1 MTGFTSYPSLPKGVR
16 RMYDEGQ
23 RSGFRHTF
31 VIRFWGMTTPTRQ
44 KNSGTVARVFALHS
58 VALWIRLGKT
68 FREAIGPLS

>member
-31 VIRFWGMTTPTRQ
+31 VTRFKGMTMPGWV
-44 KNSGTVARVFALHS
+44 K
-58 VALWIRLGKT
+58 K
-68 FREAIGPLS
+68 